1 MQRRGKQEETQNSS
15 NVSDITMNGEKLGQ
29 KKAHNTTNIQE
40 LNFKKNL
47 EKQFYPG
54 LQRLFQQ

>member
-15 NVSDITMNGEKLGQ
+15 NVSDITMNREKLGQ
-29 KKAHNTTNIQE
+29 KKTHNVTNIQE

-54 LQRLFQQ
+54 FQRLFE

>member
-15 NVSDITMNGEKLGQ
+15 NVSDITMNRKKLGQ
-29 KKAHNTTNIQE
+29 KKTHNVTNVQE

-54 LQRLFQQ
+54 VQSLFH

>member
-15 NVSDITMNGEKLGQ
+15 NVSDITMNCEKLAQ
-29 KKAHNTTNIQE
+29 KKTHNVTNVQQ
-40 LNFKKNL
+40 LNFKENV

-54 LQRLFQQ
+54 LQRLFQ